1 MILRDEINS
10 IDIDVIIMRR
20 ITPKFEKPL
29 KPWDRTRL
37 ESERGIL
44 NAYGLRRKHE
54 ILRAESILRIFR
66 RTARELE
73 AKKDKSKEE
82 IFLNRMKKLGLVSG
96 NAVLDDVL
104 ALETDRILD
113 RRLQTLVFRK
123 GLASTLKQARQYI
136 VHGHVTVDGRKSSWP
151 SMIVDAEKEKTVA
164 FHDRSKIKPEKMAK
178 AKETVAKEKAEKTGK
193 IKEEA
198 EDANTDKSVLEMK
211 Q

>member
-1 MILRDEINS
+1 
-10 IDIDVIIMRR
+10 MRKL
-20 ITPKFEKPL
+20 TPKFEKPL

-37 ESERGIL
+37 ENERGIL
-44 NAYGLRRKHE
+44 KSYGLRRKHE

-73 AKKDKSKEE
+73 SKKDKSKEE

-96 NAVLDDVL
+96 KAVLDDVL

-123 GLASTLKQARQYI
+123 GLASTLKQARQNI
-136 VHGHVTVDGRKSSWP
+136 VHGHITVNGRKATWP
-151 SMIVDAEKEKTVA
+151 SMIVDAENEKTIS
-164 FHDRSKIKPEKMAK
+164 FREGSKLKPEKVAR
-178 AKETVAKEKAEKTGK
+178 AKETVAKEKMEKSGK
-193 IKEEA
+193 SKEEIN
-198 EDANTDKSVLEMK
+198 EDTTADKSVSEMK